1 MSLIWLHNT
10 IRVRDIWVAERS
22 KIETYTNYNKGSL
35 AFKKHSINLIIIK
48 IMSKKSKKSLKKV
61 HAKIDNTPVKAEAA
75 KKEESNAA
83 NKTIENIKKRC
94 AADAEKAKKHA
105 ELKATK
111 KKAKAEKEE
120 AKYAAS
126 KARIEARKARKKSI
140 MDKLIDSKKEKAS
153 EPVKITLEERLK
165 KQEEHRNV
173 AQARHIASIT
183 RRCKRMHLNDADT
196 KKVIDIAKKQWD
208 NATVYNITVVC
219 DSVLKKKKELEKLVK
234 DCGIKSA
241 CITNSTAF
249 LKDVPASAVVK
260 LRELVENA
268 TFYQYRSNSKSPFDE
283 AGIDTSTDNHNKHK
297 NGGDPH
303 TIECSKNVSV
313 NFYNL
318 RKAKKKAKETREKNT
333 YNFRHCSKAEGRK
346 LRRGLKVKAKAVNKK
361 PTQVKEVKSKSNK
374 QAA

>member
-1 MSLIWLHNT
+1 
-10 IRVRDIWVAERS
+10 
-22 KIETYTNYNKGSL
+22 
-35 AFKKHSINLIIIK
+35 
-48 IMSKKSKKSLKKV
+48 MSKKNNKKNLKKV
-61 HAKIDNTPVKAEAA
+61 QAKIGTTPVKAEAA
-75 KKEESNAA
+75 KKEESKAAIKNAE
-83 NKTIENIKKRC
+83 I
-94 AADAEKAKKHA
+94 AAAKDDAKAKK
-105 ELKATK
+105 
-111 KKAKAEKEE
+111 KAEKKAHEE

-153 EPVKITLEERLK
+153 EPVKITLEDRLK
-165 KQEEHRNV
+165 KQEERRNV
-173 AQARHIASIT
+173 AMARHIASIT

-219 DSVLKKKKELEKLVK
+219 DSILKKKKELEKLVK

-249 LKDVPASAVVK
+249 FKNVPASVVAK
-260 LRELVENA
+260 LRDLVGNA
-268 TFYQYRSNSKSPFDE
+268 TFYQYRSDDKSPFEE
-283 AGIDTSTDNHNKHK
+283 AGIDMSGNHNKHK
-297 NGGDPH
+297 KGGDPH
-303 TIECSKNVSV
+303 TIECSKNASV

-318 RKAKKKAKETREKNT
+318 RKTKKKAKEMLEKNT
-333 YNFRHCSKAEGRK
+333 YNFRHGSKAEGRK

-361 PTQVKEVKSKSNK
+361 PTQVKEVKQKSVK

>member
-1 MSLIWLHNT
+1 
-10 IRVRDIWVAERS
+10 
-22 KIETYTNYNKGSL
+22 
-35 AFKKHSINLIIIK
+35 
-48 IMSKKSKKSLKKV
+48 MSKKNNKKNLKKV
-61 HAKIDNTPVKAEAA
+61 QAKIGTTPVKAEAA
-75 KKEESNAA
+75 KKEESKAA
-83 NKTIENIKKRC
+83 VKNTEI
-94 AADAEKAKKHA
+94 AAAKDDAKAKK
-105 ELKATK
+105 
-111 KKAKAEKEE
+111 KAEKKAHEE

-126 KARIEARKARKKSI
+126 KARVEARKARKKSI

-153 EPVKITLEERLK
+153 EPVKITLEDRLK
-165 KQEEHRNV
+165 KQEERRNV
-173 AQARHIASIT
+173 AMARHIASVT

-249 LKDVPASAVVK
+249 FKDVPASAVVK
-260 LRELVENA
+260 LRDLVGNA
-268 TFYQYRSNSKSPFDE
+268 TFYQYRSDDKSPFEE
-283 AGIDTSTDNHNKHK
+283 AGIDVSGNHNKHK
-297 NGGDPH
+297 KGGDPH
-303 TIECSKNVSV
+303 TIECSKNASV

-318 RKAKKKAKETREKNT
+318 RKAKKKAKEALEKNT
-333 YNFRHCSKAEGRK
+333 YNFRHGSKAEGRK

-361 PTQVKEVKSKSNK
+361 PTQVKEIKQKSVK

>member
-1 MSLIWLHNT
+1 
-10 IRVRDIWVAERS
+10 
-22 KIETYTNYNKGSL
+22 
-35 AFKKHSINLIIIK
+35 
-48 IMSKKSKKSLKKV
+48 MSKKNNKKNLKKV
-61 HAKIDNTPVKAEAA
+61 QAKIGTTPVKAEAA

-83 NKTIENIKKRC
+83 IKNAEI
-94 AADAEKAKKHA
+94 AAAKDDAKAKK
-105 ELKATK
+105 
-111 KKAKAEKEE
+111 KAEKKAHEE

-153 EPVKITLEERLK
+153 EPVKITLKDRLKNQEER
-165 KQEEHRNV
+165 RNV
-173 AQARHIASIT
+173 SMARHIASIT

-249 LKDVPASAVVK
+249 FKNVPASVVAK
-260 LRELVENA
+260 LRDLVGNA
-268 TFYQYRSNSKSPFDE
+268 TFYQYRSDDKSPFEE
-283 AGIDTSTDNHNKHK
+283 AGIDMSGNHNKHK
-297 NGGDPH
+297 KGGDPH
-303 TIECSKNVSV
+303 TIECSKNASV

-318 RKAKKKAKETREKNT
+318 RKAKKKAKETLEKNT
-333 YNFRHCSKAEGRK
+333 YNFRHGSKAEGRK
-346 LRRGLKVKAKAVNKK
+346 LRRELKVKAKAVSKK
-361 PTQVKEVKSKSNK
+361 PTQVKEIKQKTAK

>member
-1 MSLIWLHNT
+1 
-10 IRVRDIWVAERS
+10 
-22 KIETYTNYNKGSL
+22 
-35 AFKKHSINLIIIK
+35 
-48 IMSKKSKKSLKKV
+48 MSKKNNKKNLKKV
-61 HAKIDNTPVKAEAA
+61 QAKIGTTPVKAEAA
-75 KKEESNAA
+75 KKEESKAAIKNAE
-83 NKTIENIKKRC
+83 I
-94 AADAEKAKKHA
+94 AAAKDDAKAKK
-105 ELKATK
+105 
-111 KKAKAEKEE
+111 KAEKKAHEE

-153 EPVKITLEERLK
+153 EPVKITLEDRLK
-165 KQEEHRNV
+165 KQEERRNV
-173 AQARHIASIT
+173 AMARHIASVT

-249 LKDVPASAVVK
+249 FKDVPASVVAK
-260 LRELVENA
+260 LRDLVGNA
-268 TFYQYRSNSKSPFDE
+268 TFYQYRSDDKSPFEE
-283 AGIDTSTDNHNKHK
+283 AGIDMSGNHNKHK
-297 NGGDPH
+297 KGGDPH
-303 TIECSKNVSV
+303 TIECSKNDSV

-318 RKAKKKAKETREKNT
+318 RKAKKKAKETLEKNT
-333 YNFRHCSKAEGRK
+333 YNFRHGSKAEGRK

-361 PTQVKEVKSKSNK
+361 PTQVKEVKQKSVK

>member
-1 MSLIWLHNT
+1 
-10 IRVRDIWVAERS
+10 
-22 KIETYTNYNKGSL
+22 
-35 AFKKHSINLIIIK
+35 
-48 IMSKKSKKSLKKV
+48 MSKKNNKKNLKKV
-61 HAKIDNTPVKAEAA
+61 QAKIGTTPVKAEAA
-75 KKEESNAA
+75 KKEESKAA
-83 NKTIENIKKRC
+83 VKNTEI
-94 AADAEKAKKHA
+94 AAAKDDAKAKK
-105 ELKATK
+105 
-111 KKAKAEKEE
+111 KAEKKAHEE

-126 KARIEARKARKKSI
+126 KARVEARNARKKSI

-153 EPVKITLEERLK
+153 EPVKITLEDRLK
-165 KQEEHRNV
+165 KQEERRNV
-173 AQARHIASIT
+173 SMARHIASVT

-249 LKDVPASAVVK
+249 FKDVPASVVAK
-260 LRELVENA
+260 LRDLVGNA
-268 TFYQYRSNSKSPFDE
+268 TFYQYRSDDKSPFEE
-283 AGIDTSTDNHNKHK
+283 AGIDMSGNHNKHK
-297 NGGDPH
+297 KGGDPH
-303 TIECSKNVSV
+303 TIECSKNASV

-318 RKAKKKAKETREKNT
+318 RRAKKKAKETLEKNT
-333 YNFRHCSKAEGRK
+333 YNFRHGSKAEGRK

-361 PTQVKEVKSKSNK
+361 PTQVKEVKQKSVK

>member
-1 MSLIWLHNT
+1 
-10 IRVRDIWVAERS
+10 
-22 KIETYTNYNKGSL
+22 
-35 AFKKHSINLIIIK
+35 
-48 IMSKKSKKSLKKV
+48 MSKKNNKKNLKKV
-61 HAKIDNTPVKAEAA
+61 QAKIGTTPVKAEAA
-75 KKEESNAA
+75 KKEESKAA
-83 NKTIENIKKRC
+83 VKNTEI
-94 AADAEKAKKHA
+94 AAAKDDAKAKK
-105 ELKATK
+105 
-111 KKAKAEKEE
+111 KAEKKAHEE

-153 EPVKITLEERLK
+153 EPVKITLEDRLK
-165 KQEEHRNV
+165 KQEERRNV
-173 AQARHIASIT
+173 SMARHIASVT

-249 LKDVPASAVVK
+249 FKDVPASAVVK
-260 LRELVENA
+260 LRDLVGNA
-268 TFYQYRSNSKSPFDE
+268 TFYQYRSDSKSPFEE
-283 AGIDTSTDNHNKHK
+283 AGIDVSDNHNKHK
-297 NGGDPH
+297 KGGDPH
-303 TIECSKNVSV
+303 TIECSKNASV

-318 RKAKKKAKETREKNT
+318 RRAKKKAKEALEKNT
-333 YNFRHCSKAEGRK
+333 YNFRHGSKAEGRK

-361 PTQVKEVKSKSNK
+361 PTQVKEIKQKSVK

>member
-1 MSLIWLHNT
+1 
-10 IRVRDIWVAERS
+10 
-22 KIETYTNYNKGSL
+22 
-35 AFKKHSINLIIIK
+35 
-48 IMSKKSKKSLKKV
+48 MSKKNNKKNLKKV
-61 HAKIDNTPVKAEAA
+61 QAKIGTTPVKAEAA
-75 KKEESNAA
+75 KKEESKAA
-83 NKTIENIKKRC
+83 VKNTEI
-94 AADAEKAKKHA
+94 AAAKDDAKAKK
-105 ELKATK
+105 
-111 KKAKAEKEE
+111 KAEKKAHEE

-126 KARIEARKARKKSI
+126 KARVEARKARKKSV

-153 EPVKITLEERLK
+153 EPVKITLEDRLK
-165 KQEEHRNV
+165 KQEERRNV
-173 AQARHIASIT
+173 AMARHIASVA

-249 LKDVPASAVVK
+249 FKDVPASVVVK
-260 LRELVENA
+260 LRDLVGNA
-268 TFYQYRSNSKSPFDE
+268 TFYQYRSDDKSPFEE
-283 AGIDTSTDNHNKHK
+283 AGIDVSGNHNKHK
-297 NGGDPH
+297 KGGDPH
-303 TIECSKNVSV
+303 TIECSKNASV

-318 RKAKKKAKETREKNT
+318 RKAKKKAKEALEKNT
-333 YNFRHCSKAEGRK
+333 YNFRHGSKAEGRK

-361 PTQVKEVKSKSNK
+361 PTQVKEIKQKSVK